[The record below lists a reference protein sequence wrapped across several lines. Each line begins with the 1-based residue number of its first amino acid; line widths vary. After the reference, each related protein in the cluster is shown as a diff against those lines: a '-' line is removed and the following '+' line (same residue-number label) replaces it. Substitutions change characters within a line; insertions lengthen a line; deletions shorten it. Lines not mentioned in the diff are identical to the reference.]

1 MQKITAKRD
10 FDINPQKRGVDEN
23 LLVATPHSS
32 KRVYSELVKNVKT
45 PDSSFFTNYHR
56 DAVAS
61 KEDIQELYGISD
73 RTFQYWSNEEGLKP
87 KINHHAVVLLSLDAH
102 PDLELVRR

>member
-1 MQKITAKRD
+1 MRKITEKKD

-32 KRVYSELVKNVKT
+32 KRVYAELVSNVK
-45 PDSSFFTNYHR
+45 PPNSEFFTKLYRNL
-56 DAVAS
+56 VAS

-73 RTFQYWSNEEGLKP
+73 RTFQYWSNEEDLKP
-87 KINHHAVVLLSLDAH
+87 KVNHHAILLLSLDAH
-102 PDLELVRR
+102 PDLELIRR